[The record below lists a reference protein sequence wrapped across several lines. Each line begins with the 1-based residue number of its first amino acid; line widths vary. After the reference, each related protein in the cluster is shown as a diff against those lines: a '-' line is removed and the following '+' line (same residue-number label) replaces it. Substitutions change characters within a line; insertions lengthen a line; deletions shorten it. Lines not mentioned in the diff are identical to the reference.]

1 MQGIEFE
8 DDSRYEDLGAKKF
21 TAPEKT
27 GFMIKLLA
35 KAGIEDRGT
44 ANFVLICIAVVF
56 FAYSIYLYAGLL
68 GDGASTV
75 LSSEQIAE
83 QQKIMQE
90 MQGIR

>member
-8 DDSRYEDLGAKKF
+8 DDNGYGSLGAKTF
-21 TAPEKT
+21 TTPQRS
-27 GFMIKLLA
+27 GFIIKLLA

-68 GDGASTV
+68 GDGASRV

-83 QQKIMQE
+83 QQKVLRE